1 MHKFLEKKELVSF
14 SVAEGNHKIPK
25 KKDFENLVFGQ
36 TTKNGTEKW
45 TRLPNGQP
53 VFLCLEGVRKFHG
66 TAVSWTIEQ
75 EYKKGLAHGKYRV
88 FCCREGSER
97 KLVVTGEFE
106 RGEPS
111 GTFCEFESVETWN
124 RVAYVRGKVFERDI
138 VFQGYEMRVVRN
150 KKKGEEIFVETK
162 HRMEGVFEK
171 RIKEAS
177 LSKKTCRIR
186 FFGEEKTADVTREM
200 GGCDMLSVRDEV
212 FFLDNFYEVKLS
224 KMSLSSWANSVTSSM
239 LSPHSSLQLKVA
251 PLYEMVTPSHLHASM
266 VKSFESFIFPDFL
279 SRKV

>member
-1 MHKFLEKKELVSF
+1 MHKSLEKKELVSF
-14 SVAEGNHKIPK
+14 SVAEGNHKIPN
-25 KKDFENLVFGQ
+25 KKDFEILAIDQ

-45 TRLPNGQP
+45 TRLPDGTP
-53 VFLCLEGVRKFHG
+53 VFLCLEGVKKFHG

-88 FCCREGSER
+88 FCCRGERER

-111 GTFCEFESVETWN
+111 GTFCEFENRETGN
-124 RVAYVRGKVFERDI
+124 RVVYVGGKVFEHDL
-138 VFQGYEMRVVRN
+138 VFRGYEMRVVRN

-177 LSKKTCRIR
+177 LSKKTCRVR
-186 FFGEEKTADVTREM
+186 FFGEEKQQISRE
-200 GGCDMLSVRDEV
+200 
-212 FFLDNFYEVKLS
+212 K
-224 KMSLSSWANSVTSSM
+224 
-239 LSPHSSLQLKVA
+239 
-251 PLYEMVTPSHLHASM
+251 
-266 VKSFESFIFPDFL
+266 
-279 SRKV
+279 